1 METLMSGDAIDLT
14 DYDWIVVNS
23 SGGKDS
29 QTALRVI
36 IKAANWQSVD
46 RSRIVVNHQCLGA
59 QEWPGTLELVRR
71 QAAHYGLRVE
81 VASYRDKDGA
91 APTLLDYVRK
101 RGKWPSSKQ
110 RFCTSEFK
118 RGPGGRVLT
127 KLAQELRWTDEHD
140 KVQQIKDVKILSVFG
155 FRAEESA
162 ARAKRQR
169 FSLNTRHSTNT
180 RQVWDYLPIHDWT
193 EEQVWQ
199 DIRESNVPYHPIYD
213 QGMKRLSCT
222 YCIFAPRNALLTA
235 AYLRPDMLQEYV
247 DLERE
252 IGHDFQ
258 HGKPIRLIQEAMLA
272 GEKPKEDQDKWNM

>member
-1 METLMSGDAIDLT
+1 MIDLT
-14 DYDWIVVNS
+14 TYDWIVVNS

-36 IKAANWQSVD
+36 VKMAQQQGVP

-59 QEWPGTLELVRR
+59 QEWPGTLELVHR

-81 VASYRDKDGA
+81 VATYRDKDGA

-101 RGKWPSSKQ
+101 RKKWPSSKQ
-110 RFCTSEFK
+110 RWCTSEFK

-127 KLAQELRWTDEHD
+127 KLAQELKGCCT
-140 KVQQIKDVKILSVFG
+140 ILSVFG

-162 ARAKRQR
+162 ARAKREP
-169 FSLNTRHSTNT
+169 FVLNARHSTNM
-180 RQVWDYLPIHDWT
+180 RKVWDYLPIHDWT

-199 DIRESNVPYHPIYD
+199 DIRESNVPHHPVYD
-213 QGMKRLSCT
+213 QGMGRLSCSF
-222 YCIFAPRNALLTA
+222 CIFAPRNALLTA

-247 DLERE
+247 DLEKE

-258 HGKPIRLIQEAMLA
+258 HNKPIRLIQEAMLA
-272 GEKPKEDQDKWNM
+272 GEKPRKDTEKWSM

>member
-1 METLMSGDAIDLT
+1 MIDHMPDLAC
-14 DYDWIVVNS
+14 YDWIVVNS

-29 QTALRVI
+29 QTALEGIVR
-36 IKAANWQSVD
+36 AADRQSVD

-59 QEWPGTLELVRR
+59 QEWPGTLDLVRR

-127 KLAQELRWTDEHD
+127 KLARE
-140 KVQQIKDVKILSVFG
+140 VQGPCKILSVFG

-199 DIRESNVPYHPIYD
+199 DIKTSGVPYHTVYD

-258 HGKPIRLIQEAMLA
+258 HNKPIRLIQEAMLA
-272 GEKPKEDQDKWNM
+272 GEKPKEDTEKWRM